1 MNNKQKI
8 LYLVRHA
15 KSSWTDDSLSDI
27 DRPLNGRGR
36 KSAPE
41 MGMRLRQQG
50 HRPDFIIS
58 SPANRAY
65 STACLIAKELDFDEA
80 DIVTHKNMYFA
91 GLISITNML
100 EKLDDHY
107 QKVMIVGHNPVMT
120 SLMNTL
126 ANTSTINM
134 PTCAIAMI
142 GFDIASWTELDS
154 VDGNLLGYDYPKGSG
169 SFTE

>member
-1 MNNKQKI
+1 MNSQQKI

-15 KSSWTDDSLSDI
+15 KSSWGDDSLSDKE
-27 DRPLNGRGR
+27 RPLSVRGL
-36 KSAPE
+36 KTAPE

-50 HRPDFIIS
+50 HRPDLILS

-65 STACLIAKELDFDEA
+65 STACLIAKELDIDVA
-80 DIVTHKNMYFA
+80 DIETHGSLYFA
-91 GLISITNML
+91 GVISMTTML

-107 QKVMIVGHNPVMT
+107 QKVMIVGHNPAMT
-120 SLMNTL
+120 SLVNTL
-126 ANTSTINM
+126 TDTSTVNM
-134 PTCAIAMI
+134 PTCAIAVI
-142 GFDIASWTELDS
+142 GFDIGSWSELDS